1 MTKEDKLLQAV
12 LSDLTLRDHYDYDPN
27 EYTTLGEAEYA
38 PEPIV
43 RAVAMIIKGLRGI
56 NGSDADKA
64 KKRTAYDTVFNYLK
78 TNL

>member
-27 EYTTLGEAEYA
+27 EYTTLNEAELA

-43 RAVAMIIKGLRGI
+43 RAVAMIIKELKGI
-56 NGSDADKA
+56 NGSDADKT
-64 KKRTAYDTVFNYLK
+64 KKKTAYNAVFNYLK